1 MTLSA
6 APRISCEVIDT
17 RADRARFFNLQR
29 YSLNDGQGIRTVVFF
44 KGCPHTC
51 PWCANPES
59 ISPRIQTLRRESKCL
74 RCTRCQQDVAECPS
88 GAWEQIGRDVT
99 LDNLLQ
105 EVLKDEVFFRA
116 SGGGVTLSGGEVL
129 MQAGFAARF
138 LQRLRQWG
146 IRTAIETAGD
156 SAFDRFLPVAEA
168 CNEVLFDFKI
178 MEPERARSLLR
189 MNQPRV
195 LDNFRQLAARKINL
209 IPRVPLIPG
218 YTLNTDNFRQILAF
232 LAPFALKEMHLLPFH
247 QYGEPKYRLLGKP
260 WTLASVKAP
269 DEAEIQPYRVMAE
282 AAGFHVTIG
291 G

>member
-1 MTLSA
+1 M
-6 APRISCEVIDT
+6 
-17 RADRARFFNLQR
+17 
-29 YSLNDGQGIRTVVFF
+29 
-44 KGCPHTC
+44 
-51 PWCANPES
+51 
-59 ISPRIQTLRRESKCL
+59 
-74 RCTRCQQDVAECPS
+74 
-88 GAWEQIGRDVT
+88 
-99 LDNLLQ
+99 
-105 EVLKDEVFFRA
+105 
-116 SGGGVTLSGGEVL
+116 
-129 MQAGFAARF
+129 
-138 LQRLRQWG
+138 G

-260 WTLASVKAP
+260 RTLASVKAP

>member
-1 MTLSA
+1 M
-6 APRISCEVIDT
+6 
-17 RADRARFFNLQR
+17 
-29 YSLNDGQGIRTVVFF
+29 
-44 KGCPHTC
+44 
-51 PWCANPES
+51 
-59 ISPRIQTLRRESKCL
+59 
-74 RCTRCQQDVAECPS
+74 
-88 GAWEQIGRDVT
+88 
-99 LDNLLQ
+99 
-105 EVLKDEVFFRA
+105 
-116 SGGGVTLSGGEVL
+116 
-129 MQAGFAARF
+129 
-138 LQRLRQWG
+138 G

-260 WTLASVKAP
+260 RRWPA
-269 DEAEIQPYRVMAE
+269 
-282 AAGFHVTIG
+282 
-291 G
+291 